1 MLMFIRCTFDFFSL
15 FDDIYCTISAVLF
28 NIYGPAVEEDDI
40 ERVRFKLL
48 FYKILQRRW
57 EHLLALGKRVFVVGD
72 LNIAP
77 SSIDRCDAQP
87 GFEKQT

>member
-1 MLMFIRCTFDFFSL
+1 MFIRCTFDFFSL

-48 FYKILQRRW
+48 FYKILQVLHV
-57 EHLLALGKRVFVVGD
+57 HLSQSVNFGGIVSRL
-72 LNIAP
+72 
-77 SSIDRCDAQP
+77 IDFCQ
-87 GFEKQT
+87 